1 MSLKIIASKI
11 LTRSSS
17 DIIVEDLNQL
27 DSAIKCSCIEGFH
40 EFWYHEGHSLL
51 VKAVEAGLVDLTRL
65 LYSYFLKARG
75 PGDTLCVQLLKL
87 AILHKHEK
95 VAELLLDLGVFLDT
109 DTQRSILLLDC
120 DNLEIM
126 TILIEHGVDIN
137 KIGYSSDISRFDTC
151 LHVACRKGD
160 LKMMQLLLKCGADAN
175 IHHVGLVP
183 PIVDACA
190 YNKVDATRLLIDSG
204 ADIYHSEGKHF
215 QLHPIPLAVA
225 CEHGFVEV
233 TRLLLEHGADVN
245 ATDFSGDTPLI
256 HTLRRSLLPN
266 LECIQLLLEY
276 GADVSIVNTDG
287 YTALEY
293 VDRNTEIANMILNSQ
308 LECILK

>member
-1 MSLKIIASKI
+1 MSLKVIASKI

-17 DIIVEDLNQL
+17 DIIDEDSNQL
-27 DSAIKCSCIEGFH
+27 DSAIKCSCIEDFH
-40 EFWYHEGHSLL
+40 EFWCHEGHSLL

-65 LYSYFLKARG
+65 LYPYFLKARG
-75 PGDTLCVQLLKL
+75 PGDKICVQLLKL

-95 VAELLLDLGVFLDT
+95 VAEILLGLGVYLSADI
-109 DTQRSILLLDC
+109 QHSILLLAC
-120 DNLEIM
+120 GNLEIM
-126 TILIEHGVDIN
+126 TKLIERGVDIN
-137 KIGYSSDISRFDTC
+137 KFGYSSDINRYDTC

-160 LKMMQLLLKCGADAN
+160 LEMMQLLLKYGADAN
-175 IHHVGLVP
+175 IHHVSLVP
-183 PIVDACA
+183 PIVDACV
-190 YNKVDATRLLIDSG
+190 YNKVDAIRLLISSG
-204 ADIYHSEGKHF
+204 ADINHSEGMHF
-215 QLHPIPLAVA
+215 QLHLIPLAVA
-225 CEHGFVEV
+225 CEHGFVEI

-256 HTLRRSLLPN
+256 HTIRCSSSHN

-293 VDRNTEIANMILNSQ
+293 VDRNTEIAHMILNSQ